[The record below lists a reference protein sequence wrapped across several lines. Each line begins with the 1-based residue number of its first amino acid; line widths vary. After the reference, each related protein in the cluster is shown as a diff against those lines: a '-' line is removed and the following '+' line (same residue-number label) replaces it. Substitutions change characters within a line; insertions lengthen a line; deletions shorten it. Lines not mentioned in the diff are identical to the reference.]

1 MVYLMSYTVLA
12 AFTHMRTA
20 KVRHIV
26 RARRERPG
34 ASTRRAWS
42 AGICDCELVVTCC
55 NIMIIKL
62 LCTKVYKIVIYIYI
76 LSIVYIRYNI
86 I

>member
-76 LSIVYIRYNI
+76 KYCIY
-86 I
+86 